1 LNLVGAIWLAETR
14 DIPNFVK
21 NSLIAVTLENMVSV
35 KHC

>member
-1 LNLVGAIWLAETR
+1 MNVVGAIWLAEAR

-21 NSLIAVTLENMVSV
+21 NSLIAVTLENTVSV